1 MRGQIT
7 DQDLTNYALN
17 ELQPEERFYVESMLA
32 VREDCRNDVY
42 EMIELSQMLEEGFEV
57 QEEATSP
64 YTLTAEQ
71 RQALMDVRVAPRWI
85 PQTAAVLAAAACAA
99 FAITHPNLWRMD
111 GPAAGVAQLMT
122 NQVKTAVTDAVNT
135 TVASVSAPDLA
146 DVDTQIG
153 TFRKL
158 AEDPAL
164 KKWFSTDW
172 LSPEFS
178 SPEGPWAQPPA
189 VWDPMPQVLLEMP

>member
-32 VREDCRNDVY
+32 VREECRNDVY
-42 EMIELSQMLEEGFEV
+42 EMIELSQILEEGFEV
-57 QEEATSP
+57 QEERTSP

-71 RQALMDVRVAPRWI
+71 REALMNVRVAPRWI
-85 PQTAAVLAAAACAA
+85 PQTAATLAAAACAA
-99 FAITHPNLWRMD
+99 FAVTHPGLWNIN
-111 GPAAGVAQLMT
+111 GP
-122 NQVKTAVTDAVNT
+122 TADVVRQASIDITKVVSDAVNT
-135 TVASVSAPDLA
+135 TVASVSAPEIG
-146 DVDTQIG
+146 DVDLEIG

-164 KKWFSTDW
+164 KKWFTTEW
-172 LSPEFS
+172 PSPEFAA
-178 SPEGPWAQPPA
+178 PEGPWMQPPA

>member
-1 MRGQIT
+1 MRGQIN

-42 EMIELSQMLEEGFEV
+42 EMIELSQLLEEGFEA
-57 QEEATSP
+57 QEVATSP

-71 RQALMDVRVAPRWI
+71 REQLLDVRVAPRWV
-85 PQTAAVLAAAACAA
+85 PATVGALAAAACAA
-99 FAITHPNLWRMD
+99 FAITHPNLWKLD
-111 GPAAGVAQLMT
+111 GAAADVAHRVT
-122 NQVKTAVTDAVNT
+122 TAVTEAVNI
-135 TVASVSAPDLA
+135 TVASVSTAETV

-164 KKWFSTDW
+164 RKWFTTDW

-178 SPEGPWAQPPA
+178 APEGPWAQPPA
-189 VWDPMPQVLLEMP
+189 VWDPMPQALLDMPEF

>member
-7 DQDLTNYALN
+7 DQDLTDYALN

-42 EMIELSQMLEEGFEV
+42 EMIEHSQLLEEGFEA
-57 QEEATSP
+57 QEDRTP
-64 YTLTAEQ
+64 VFTLTTEQ
-71 RQALMDVRVAPRWI
+71 RQELLSLKVAPRWI
-85 PQTAAVLAAAACAA
+85 PATVGTLAAAACAA
-99 FAITHPNLWRMD
+99 FAITHPNLWQFEGSPSGM
-111 GPAAGVAQLMT
+111 AQFMKSHVT
-122 NQVKTAVTDAVNT
+122 TAVNA
-135 TVASVSAPDLA
+135 TVASVSGPEIA

-153 TFRKL
+153 TFRKI

-164 KKWFSTDW
+164 RKWFTTDW

-178 SPEGPWAQPPA
+178 APEGPWAQPPA
-189 VWDPMPQVLLEMP
+189 VWDPMPQVLLDMP